1 MSVTAIVLAAGM
13 GTRLGALTAEK
24 PKAMLEF
31 EGRTLID
38 HQIAAFRRCGLSRI
52 VIIGGYRD
60 ECLPSSDTSPGVVR
74 YRNDRFAETNMVE
87 SLMVARQE
95 LAGDVLITY
104 GDVVFDDTTLQTV
117 LDARCD
123 IGVTVDMDW
132 QDYWRARFGNI
143 ETDVEVL
150 ELADGRVT
158 RIGQPNPTPD
168 QLHARYVGMIRLN
181 AAGCATVQSVYD
193 STRAARL
200 GQPWQTSKS
209 FEKGYMT
216 DLLQELV
223 DRGHRVDA
231 IGIRRGWLEFD
242 TVEDVALATQW
253 VQSGT
258 LARFCRLGA

>member
-31 EGRTLID
+31 EGHTLID
-38 HQIAAFRRCGLSRI
+38 HQIAAFRRCGVSRV

-60 ECLPSSDTSPGVVR
+60 ECLPSAGVLR

-104 GDVVFDDTTLQTV
+104 GDVVFDDATLRTV
-117 LDARCD
+117 LGATCE

-132 QDYWRARFGNI
+132 QDYWRARFGNL

-150 ELADGRVT
+150 ELAEGGVT
-158 RIGQPNPTPD
+158 RIGQSNPAPD

-193 STRAARL
+193 ATRAARL

-242 TVEDVALATQW
+242 TVEDVALATEWAQA
-253 VQSGT
+253 GT
-258 LARFCRLGA
+258 LARFCRLG